1 MNRTLSILFLLSV
14 LAAACSSPSVEEKK
28 TKLASVSIDPQTSGD
43 TLKLY
48 GPAVLF
54 MWPDSLQAEQM
65 KSEDSDAF
73 YTIADDYSF
82 YNSQLM
88 DLADSLKIKNYSTSS
103 KYLDFSLAN
112 DKHLLV
118 NRSASEELWWALY
131 LYNGADTPQLQS
143 TVDID
148 AKYLTNFFRK

>member
-1 MNRTLSILFLLSV
+1 MNRLLSILFLLAV

-28 TKLASVSIDPQTSGD
+28 AKLTSVSTGPGD

-48 GPAVLF
+48 GPALLF

-65 KSEDSDAF
+65 KSKDSDAF
-73 YTIADDYSF
+73 YIAADDYSF

-88 DLADSLKIKNYSTSS
+88 DIADSLKIKNYSTSA
-103 KYLDFSLAN
+103 KYLDFTLAN
-112 DKHLLV
+112 EKHLLV
-118 NRSASEELWWALY
+118 DRSANEDLWWGLY
-131 LYNGADTPQLQS
+131 LYNGADTPRLQS

-148 AKYLTNFFRK
+148 ANYLNTFFRK

>member
-1 MNRTLSILFLLSV
+1 MNRSAAILFLLAA
-14 LAAACSSPSVEEKK
+14 LASACSSPSVEDKA
-28 TKLASVSIDPQTSGD
+28 KLSAVTVDPETSGD

-48 GPAVLF
+48 GPALLF

-65 KSEDSDAF
+65 KSKDSDAF
-73 YTIADDYSF
+73 YTAADDYSF

-88 DLADSLKIKNYSTSS
+88 DIADSLKIKNYSTSA

-112 DKHLLV
+112 DQHMIV
-118 NRSASEELWWALY
+118 NRSANEDLWWGMY
-131 LYNGADTPQLQS
+131 LYNGADTPRLQS

-148 AKYLTNFFRK
+148 ANYLNTFFRK